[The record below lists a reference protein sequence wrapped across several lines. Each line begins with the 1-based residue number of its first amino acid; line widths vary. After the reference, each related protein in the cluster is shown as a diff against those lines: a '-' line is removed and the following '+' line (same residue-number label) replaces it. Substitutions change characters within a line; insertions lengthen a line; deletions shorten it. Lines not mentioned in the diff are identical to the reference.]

1 MLLQNNAVAT
11 CVNGICL
18 FYAPCVYLVPFTL
31 FNEVLSFVL
40 ILLLVL
46 MIFDLIPGDVVVH
59 IFLPPERE
67 FYNLEEFYANATPID
82 LPFENQ
88 PPFHG

>member
-1 MLLQNNAVAT
+1 M
-11 CVNGICL
+11 NGICL
-18 FYAPCVYLVPFTL
+18 LYAPLVFIL
-31 FNEVLSFVL
+31 CLLLIFNKDFSFVL
-40 ILLLVL
+40 ILLFVL

-59 IFLPPERE
+59 VFLPPERD

-88 PPFHG
+88 PPFCS